1 MGRGAT
7 IPRIERASPTRSL
20 DPERWK
26 GNAAGFFAFLQDV
39 QPQVPRADGSWGPLT
54 LEPWQRTDIRAAL
67 NGKHRTAIFL
77 WPRRHGKTLAVALV
91 ILWRFV
97 SRESQTICL
106 VSNSSSQSVA
116 ACFRIVS
123 GIIRHTPRLLALI
136 GPKNIQTDKILWP
149 ALDNVIEALPSNPAA
164 LIGRKV
170 SVAQVSELH
179 AATSADVFDA
189 MASST
194 GDSAEGLVLV
204 DSTVGSRSGPLYRL
218 VGLVERGED
227 AATFVSY
234 RSYADLADAL
244 ARSPAW
250 INRAWLTSRSKQM
263 LPLEFARYHLNLWS
277 SGSNALFAETD
288 LAAAVVDL
296 PHPVPLDGLRAFT
309 SGRKFLVGGGL
320 DRAYG
325 FSLHGDQTI
334 VTAVA
339 KVAGDDE
346 PEIIVLFQ
354 KAITFSAASGIKK
367 AFTECQDRYGFAN
380 VCVESYNAQD
390 VHAWLLEKTIPAEV
404 IHATNTN
411 QIPAFTELHRVVSE
425 RRLRVPKD
433 LEPLIAEMKVFE
445 YDVEQAATP
454 RFGAAG
460 GHHDDRVYS
469 LAWAIHALREHELA
483 AYELGAVVCDADD
496 RAQSM
501 CYLFG
506 NGHVLP
512 CADRCPT
519 HREVA
524 EMYARFRARDVAELP
539 LIDFFRAKV
548 KSVGFRIRRAV

>member
-1 MGRGAT
+1 MRT
-7 IPRIERASPTRSL
+7 SERAATSL
-20 DPERWK
+20 DPRRWA
-26 GNAAGFFAFLQDV
+26 GGSAGFFRFLADV
-39 QPQVPRADGSWGPLT
+39 RPLVPRADGSWGPLV
-54 LEPWQRTDIRAAL
+54 LEDWQRDDIRTAL
-67 NGKHRTAIFL
+67 DGGYRTAIFL
-77 WPRRHGKTLAVALV
+77 WPRRHGKTLVVALIV
-91 ILWRFV
+91 LWRFV
-97 SRESQTICL
+97 SRESQTECL
-106 VSNSSSQSVA
+106 VSNSANQSVA
-116 ACFRIVS
+116 ACFRLVS
-123 GIIRHTPRLLALI
+123 GIIRHTPALLRLI
-136 GPKNIQTDKILWP
+136 GAKNIQTEKILFP
-149 ALDNVIEALPSNPAA
+149 SLDNIIEALPSNPAA

-170 SVAQVSELH
+170 SVAQDSELH
-179 AATSADVFDA
+179 AARDAQVFDA

-204 DSTVGSRSGPLYRL
+204 DSTVGSRSGVLYRL
-218 VGLVERGED
+218 TGLVERGED
-227 AATFVSY
+227 PATFVSY
-234 RSYADLADAL
+234 RSYVDLADAL
-244 ARSPAW
+244 ERSPAW
-250 INRAWLTSRSKQM
+250 ISRPWLVSRSKQM
-263 LPLEFARYHLNLWS
+263 LPAEFSRYHLNLWS
-277 SGSNALFAETD
+277 SGSNALFSETD
-288 LAAAVVDL
+288 LAAATLDL
-296 PHPVPLDGLRAFT
+296 PHPVPLDVLREFIV
-309 SGRKFLVGGGL
+309 GRKMLVGGGL

-346 PEIIVLFQ
+346 PEYVVLFQ

-380 VCVESYNAQD
+380 VCIETFNAQD
-390 VHAWLLEKTIPAEV
+390 VHAWLLEKSIPAEL

-433 LEPLIAEMKVFE
+433 LEALIAEMKTFE
-445 YDVEQAATP
+445 YDVETAATP

-460 GHHDDRVYS
+460 SFHDDRVYS

>member
-1 MGRGAT
+1 V
-7 IPRIERASPTRSL
+7 PRAERAPATRSL
-20 DPERWK
+20 DPRRWK
-26 GNAAGFFAFLQDV
+26 GGADGFFLFLDDV
-39 QPQVPRADGSWGPLT
+39 QPHVPRADGSWGPLV
-54 LEPWQRTDIRAAL
+54 LEGWQRDDIRAAL
-67 NGKHRTAIFL
+67 DGGYRTAIFCH
-77 WPRRHGKTLAVALV
+77 PRRHGKTLIVALI

-106 VSNSSSQSVA
+106 VSNSANQSVA
-116 ACFRIVS
+116 ACFRLVS
-123 GIIRHTPRLLALI
+123 GIIRRTPALLRLI
-136 GPKNIQTDKILWP
+136 GAKHIQVDKILFP
-149 ALDNVIEALPSNPAA
+149 GLDNLIEALPSNPAA

-179 AATSADVFDA
+179 AARDADVFDA

-227 AATFVSY
+227 PATFVSE

-263 LPLEFARYHLNLWS
+263 LPMEFARYHLNRWS
-277 SGSNALFAETD
+277 SGSNALFTEAD
-288 LAAAVVDL
+288 LAASMVDL
-296 PHPVPLDGLRAFT
+296 PHPVPLDVLREFT
-309 SGRKFLVGGGL
+309 AGRTFLVGGGL

-339 KVAGDDE
+339 KVAADE
-346 PEIIVLFQ
+346 GPEYIVLFQ
-354 KAITFSAASGIKK
+354 KAIMFSAASGIKK

-380 VCVESYNAQD
+380 VGVESYNAQD
-390 VHAWLLEKTIPAEV
+390 IWAWLLEKTIPAEV
-404 IHATNTN
+404 IHATNTA
-411 QIPAFTELHRVVSE
+411 QIPAFTELHRIVAE
-425 RRLRVPKD
+425 HRLRVPTD
-433 LEPLIAEMKVFE
+433 LEPLLAEMKTFE
-445 YDVEQAATP
+445 YDVETAATP

-469 LAWAIHALREHELA
+469 LAWAVHALREHELT
-483 AYELGAVVCDADD
+483 AYELGAVVCDADE
-496 RAQSM
+496 RAQQM

-539 LIDFFRAKV
+539 LIDFFRSKV